1 MSPLIRTERIGK
13 TYLAGNQRLE
23 VLADVDLS
31 VESGEMVAIM
41 GPSGSGKST
50 LLNIL
55 GCIDTPSAGRY
66 FFAGQDLQTL
76 NADQVAALRNR
87 RIGFVFQGFNLLPRL
102 TALQNVELP
111 LLYAGVASRER
122 RARAA
127 AMLEQ
132 MRLSDRAGH
141 LPQQLSGGQQQ
152 RVAIARALVNEPAL
166 ILADEPTGS
175 LESRSG
181 EAILA
186 LFQDLNEAGIT
197 LVIVTHDPSV
207 AGHARRV
214 VQVRDGR
221 VVSDRLGPPRDA
233 EAAQCLHPSAPLPGA
248 RREQV

>member
-1 MSPLIRTERIGK
+1 MIRTEQIGK

-23 VLADVDLS
+23 VLAGVDLS
-31 VESGEMVAIM
+31 IGAGEMVAIM

-55 GCIDTPSAGRY
+55 GCIDRPSAGRY
-66 FFAGQDLQTL
+66 FFAGQDVRTL
-76 NADQVAALRNR
+76 DANQVAALRNR
-87 RIGFVFQGFNLLPRL
+87 QIGFVFQGFNLLPRL

-111 LLYAGVASRER
+111 LLYAGVAARER
-122 RARAA
+122 RVRAA
-127 AMLEQ
+127 AMLER

-166 ILADEPTGS
+166 ILADEPTGA

-181 EAILA
+181 KAILA
-186 LFQDLNEAGIT
+186 LFRDLNEAGIT
-197 LVIVTHDPSV
+197 LVMVTHDPSV

-214 VQVRDGR
+214 VQVRDGHL
-221 VVSDRLGPPRDA
+221 VSDRLGPPRDA
-233 EAAQCLHPSAPLPGA
+233 EAAQGLHPSAVLPGA
-248 RREQV
+248 RGEQV